1 MTRIDVKPFVRLGRQ
16 KRLPFKHYDHHDGCE
31 LEHVACAVLFL
42 AGALDSAQSMIEE
55 LLADRDSEHK
65 WAEQYHAQWQEAKA
79 EIERLTEGN
88 KRLAQEIVNRAVDMG
103 EMQDKID
110 SLTSSASIT
119 PDMIDAATAA
129 DRERF
134 TVRRLDRQ
142 LQEAQAVNAR
152 LRAQLESAKAWMPAW
167 AQNEVRLDVWAD
179 DDDDEMEAK

>member
-1 MTRIDVKPFVRLGRQ
+1 MTRIDVKPFVELGERFP
-16 KRLPFKHYDHHDGCE
+16 RHLYGTHYDGCE
-31 LEHVACAVLFL
+31 RYHVECAILYL

-55 LLADRDSEHK
+55 LLADR
-65 WAEQYHAQWQEAKA
+65 
-79 EIERLTEGN
+79 ERLSYGTP
-88 KRLAQEIVNRAVDMG
+88 
-103 EMQDKID
+103 
-110 SLTSSASIT
+110 IT

-167 AQNEVRLDVWAD
+167 AWEEMNSPEE
-179 DDDDEMEAK
+179 DEAWKNL